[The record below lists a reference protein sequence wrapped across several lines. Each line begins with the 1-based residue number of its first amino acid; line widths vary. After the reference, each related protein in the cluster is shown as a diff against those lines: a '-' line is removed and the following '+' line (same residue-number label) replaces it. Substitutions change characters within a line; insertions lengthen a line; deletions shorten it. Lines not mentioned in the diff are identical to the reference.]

1 MRHEEDLDEV
11 LHDERAKS
19 RGVTELF
26 RKVVVSGVG
35 ALFMT
40 EEGIRTAVKELKLP
54 KEALASALAQ
64 ADKTKA
70 EVLRIVG
77 TEVRTFLQSAALQ
90 DELIDVLTK
99 LQWEIRAEVAFQEGE
114 GGLPRPVLDAKVQ
127 VKRRPGKRAKK
138 TDPEAESD

>member
-1 MRHEEDLDEV
+1 MKAEQDLEAE
-11 LHDERAKS
+11 LGDERKG
-19 RGVTELF
+19 RGVTDLF

-54 KEALASALAQ
+54 KEALSSALAQ

-77 TEVRTFLQSAALQ
+77 TEVRSFLQSANLQ
-90 DELIDVLTK
+90 EQLVEVMTK
-99 LQWEIRAEVAFQEGE
+99 LQWDVRAEVAFKKGE
-114 GGLPRPVLDAKVQ
+114 DGLPSPVIDAKVR
-127 VKRRPGKRAKK
+127 VKKRPVRARKTPKK
-138 TDPEAESD
+138 E

>member
-1 MRHEEDLDEV
+1 MKSELEIDPAAEDE
-11 LHDERAKS
+11 KKG

-40 EEGIRTAVKELKLP
+40 EEGIRAAVKELKLP
-54 KEALASALAQ
+54 KEALSSALAQ

-77 TEVRTFLQSAALQ
+77 NEVRSFLQSANLQ
-90 DELIDVLTK
+90 EQLIEVMTR
-99 LQWEIRAEVAFQEGE
+99 LQWDVRAEVAFKKGE
-114 GGLPRPVLDAKVQ
+114 DGLPSPVIDAKVR
-127 VKRRPGKRAKK
+127 VKRRPARSRATAKK
-138 TDPEAESD
+138 E

>member
-1 MRHEEDLDEV
+1 MKSELEIDPAAEDE
-11 LHDERAKS
+11 KKG

-54 KEALASALAQ
+54 KEALSSALAQ

-77 TEVRTFLQSAALQ
+77 NEVRAFLQSANLQ
-90 DELIDVLTK
+90 EQLIEVMTR
-99 LQWEIRAEVAFQEGE
+99 LQWDVRAEVAFKKGE
-114 GGLPRPVLDAKVQ
+114 DGLPSPVIDAKVR
-127 VKRRPGKRAKK
+127 VKRRPARSRATAKK
-138 TDPEAESD
+138 E

>member
-1 MRHEEDLDEV
+1 MKSELEIDPAAEDE
-11 LHDERAKS
+11 KKG

-54 KEALASALAQ
+54 KEALSSALAQ

-77 TEVRTFLQSAALQ
+77 NEVRSFLQSANLQ
-90 DELIDVLTK
+90 EQLIEVMTR
-99 LQWEIRAEVAFQEGE
+99 LQWDVRAEVAFKKGE
-114 GGLPRPVLDAKVQ
+114 DGLPSPVIDAKVR
-127 VKRRPGKRAKK
+127 VKRRPARSRATAKK
-138 TDPEAESD
+138 E